1 MALIKGRWDGE
12 GLPAP
17 PPSAVCV
24 VLPLALE
31 GRPAPDSGRLSGATM
46 GGMTQPPRPAPQ
58 RPAPEPSRA
67 ALLAE
72 LAAFQDQAAASMAA
86 RGITATD
93 IHVAVAVTLHP
104 QRAGEWLT
112 DPCFPTL
119 DPELQARIRSL
130 AGGGPG

>member
-1 MALIKGRWDGE
+1 
-12 GLPAP
+12 
-17 PPSAVCV
+17 
-24 VLPLALE
+24 
-31 GRPAPDSGRLSGATM
+31 
-46 GGMTQPPRPAPQ
+46 MTQTPRPAPP
-58 RPAPEPSRA
+58 RPD

-72 LAAFQDQAAASMAA
+72 LAAFQAEVAADMAA

-93 IHVAVAVTLHP
+93 AHVAVAVTLHP

-119 DPELQARIRSL
+119 DPGLQARIRSL